1 MHASD
6 TNDKIPRGFIIAA
19 AALIVASMI
28 LALTARLTDIG
39 AVRVDAPPV
48 IQSVDLR
55 FEERSG
61 GQYAVL
67 DARSNRLLKL
77 IEPGRDGFVRVA
89 VSGLE
94 FDRKA
99 RGERSV
105 DPLRLGR
112 AADGGYWLIDPST
125 GRRLLLEA
133 FGHANLAAFAQILD
147 AGRNIE

>member
-1 MHASD
+1 MHASE
-6 TNDKIPRGFIIAA
+6 TNDKIPRGFLFAA
-19 AALIVASMI
+19 AALIVASMV

-39 AVRVDAPPV
+39 AVRVVAPVV

-55 FEERSG
+55 FEERTAG
-61 GQYAVL
+61 RYAVIH
-67 DARSNRLLKL
+67 AASNRLLKL

-99 RGERSV
+99 RGAQSNE
-105 DPLRLGR
+105 PLQLGR
-112 AADGGYWLIDPST
+112 AADGSYWLIDLST
-125 GRRLLLEA
+125 GRRLQLEA
-133 FGHANLAAFAQILD
+133 FGHANLVAFAQILD